1 MMKKYSVY
9 VFDLYGTLVDI
20 RTDEDSSSFWKKACI
35 LFEGCGASYGYAELK
50 DAYFRKI
57 SELEKKNEREGHH
70 IEIDLSEVFS
80 FLLSDKGISADKD
93 TIVFLM
99 ERFRDLSV
107 SHIRLYR
114 NAVELLEMLREKGKK
129 ICLLSNA
136 QKIFTMKELR
146 DLKIEDLF
154 DDIFISSD
162 VGFKKPD
169 SVFYRALLDKYG
181 YDPKDCLMIG
191 NDPICD
197 VEGALKAGMDAY
209 FIESGLSPKGIGCAD
224 ATYCKKGMDLK
235 RLLRKIKSSL
245 NDEENV
251 YNKGKKR

>member
-1 MMKKYSVY
+1 MKEYSVY

-20 RTDEDSSSFWKKACI
+20 RTDEDSPSFWKKACV
-35 LFEGCGASYGYAELK
+35 LFESCGASYGYAELK
-50 DAYFRKI
+50 NAYFRKI
-57 SELEKKNEREGHH
+57 SELEKKNERAGHH
-70 IEIDLSEVFS
+70 IEIDLFEVFS
-80 FLLSDKGISADKD
+80 FLLNDKGVFADRD
-93 TIVFLM
+93 MIVSLM

-129 ICLLSNA
+129 VYLLSNA
-136 QKIFTMKELR
+136 QRIFTMKELR

-154 DDIFISSD
+154 DGIFISSD

-169 SVFYRALLDKYG
+169 SVFYRTLLDKYG

-209 FIESGLSPKGIGCAD
+209 FIESGLSPKGITCAD
-224 ATYCKKGMDLK
+224 ATYRQKGMDMK
-235 RLLRKIKSSL
+235 RSIRKIKSGL
-245 NDEENV
+245 KDEENV
-251 YNKGKKR
+251 YNKEKKR